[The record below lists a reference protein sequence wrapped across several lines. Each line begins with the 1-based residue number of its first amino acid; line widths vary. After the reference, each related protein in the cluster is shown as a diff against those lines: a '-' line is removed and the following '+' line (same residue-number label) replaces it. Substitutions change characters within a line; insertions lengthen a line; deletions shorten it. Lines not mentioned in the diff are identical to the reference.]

1 MVKKGRWQKG
11 EDELRIVIRA
21 VNACGSV
28 AAVILPG
35 INRYWRRCFGIANEG
50 GNTAWPP
57 LTTFLVV
64 KGRLFLNSA
73 CVGFG

>member
-21 VNACGSV
+21 DNACGSV

-35 INRYWRRCFGIANEG
+35 DVSALQTRVVTRHGR
-50 GNTAWPP
+50 P

-64 KGRLFLNSA
+64 KGRPFLNSS

>member
-21 VNACGSV
+21 DNACGSV

-50 GNTAWPP
+50 GRP

-64 KGRLFLNSA
+64 KGRPFLNSS